1 MYGITHYSLIPV
13 RWNRLFF
20 IGLIFFQKFLLLDE
34 ISDHQ
39 QSGPDRPPANQCRI
53 VINDV
58 HAKWD
63 KVIQQLIVCAVKHEL
78 ASL

>member
-1 MYGITHYSLIPV
+1 
-13 RWNRLFF
+13 
-20 IGLIFFQKFLLLDE
+20 LDE

-63 KVIQQLIVCAVKHEL
+63 KVIQELIVCAVKHEL
-78 ASL
+78 ASLWRKRFT